1 MNDPLSAAKRVARE
15 TVRGLWIAIAT
26 PFTADGRHV
35 DEETLERAVEHYVNG
50 LRVDGIFCGGVMGE
64 FWALTLDERKRVH
77 AVVHRQAAGR
87 VPVMVQV
94 GHHSLQDTIALCRH
108 ATDQGI
114 GFGVA
119 MNPYFPPELPD
130 ELVLAYYTALDTAT
144 DLPMFLFNTPYSGTA
159 LSVDLIARLADLE
172 IVCGIKNPRPR
183 AHLLELQQ
191 RVGDR
196 IVVTDAAE
204 GEWLELHTAYGM
216 QALMSTP
223 ALALYQHPG
232 DLPVH
237 EYTRLADAGEL
248 AAAREVSDSLAPARA
263 AFKRWMRDPWTEQR
277 VIPIAHL
284 KSWLE
289 AIGLPH
295 GPVRPP
301 LLPLTREQSAA
312 LQRDVERLRSA
323 TVVLDRAGSSG
334 VRAADS

>member
-1 MNDPLSAAKRVARE
+1 MTDSLSAAKRFARE

-26 PFTADGRHV
+26 PFTTDGRHV
-35 DEETLERAVEHYVNG
+35 DEETLERAVEHYVEG

-64 FWALTLDERKRVH
+64 FWALRLDERKRVH
-77 AVVHRQAAGR
+77 EVVHRQVAGR

-94 GHHSLQDTIALCRH
+94 GHHSLQETIALCNH
-108 ATDQGI
+108 ATERGI
-114 GFGVA
+114 EFGVA

-130 ELVLAYYTALDTAT
+130 ELVLAYYTALDAAT

-159 LSVDLIARLADLE
+159 LSVDLIMRLADLD

-183 AHLLELQQ
+183 AHLLELQE
-191 RVGDR
+191 RAGDR

-223 ALALYQHPG
+223 ALALYQRPG
-232 DLPVH
+232 DLPVR

-248 AAAREVSDSLAPARA
+248 PAAREISDSLESARA

-277 VIPIAHL
+277 IVPIAYL
-284 KSWLE
+284 KAWLD

-301 LLPLTREQSAA
+301 LVPLTREQTAE
-312 LQRDVERLRSA
+312 LHRDLDRTSERPSGTRSA
-323 TVVLDRAGSSG
+323 TVVPRPG
-334 VRAADS
+334 R